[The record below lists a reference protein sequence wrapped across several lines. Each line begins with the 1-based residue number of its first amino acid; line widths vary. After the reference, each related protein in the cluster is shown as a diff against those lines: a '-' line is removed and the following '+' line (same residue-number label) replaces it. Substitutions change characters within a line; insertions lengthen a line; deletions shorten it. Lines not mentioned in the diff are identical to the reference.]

1 VATSWWLYH
10 FCEKDKS
17 VGNVT
22 RRKYDLLGDFRLVQI
37 GFSSDRGVPW
47 TMGYRCRFRFRCK
60 TFSLSLFPADT
71 LTPAT
76 ASGGRSG
83 RGIFYHF
90 EKREKAHKLAGGEIF
105 GQKFEKLSS
114 GDSKFGL
121 VNDVIF
127 KKFVKNQK
135 NPKKTRP
142 V

>member
-22 RRKYDLLGDFRLVQI
+22 GRKYDLLGDFRLVQI

-90 EKREKAHKLAGGEIF
+90 EKREKAHKLAVVVRF
-105 GQKFEKLSS
+105 LVKWSDKN
-114 GDSKFGL
+114 SKNSLRVIQNL
-121 VNDVIF
+121 VL
-127 KKFVKNQK
+127 
-135 NPKKTRP
+135 
-142 V
+142 